1 MTEVRNSFFGAN
13 AVDEGDDLK
22 MAVSVIQGDGTD
34 GATIDVKD
42 LTIRLRVHDGET
54 KEKYVV
60 EIAET
65 ETWDWKD
72 PGVWRVI
79 NGWQVNSYGT
89 LFRSFTRSSKTVSKK
104 SRCWWRPGSVCFRED
119 NVLKP

>member
-1 MTEVRNSFFGAN
+1 MTQVRNSFFGAN

-22 MAVSVIQGDGTD
+22 MAASVIHGDSAD
-34 GATIDVKD
+34 GAAINVKD

-65 ETWDWKD
+65 EAWDWKD

-89 LFRSFTRSSKTVSKK
+89 LVSLLQQKQQNGVEEVEMLVAPRF
-104 SRCWWRPGSVCFRED
+104 SMLSGG
-119 NVLKP
+119 